1 MSSKE
6 MNAQIIENTL
16 NELSVDSI
24 GRIRGKQKAN
34 NKILSQHLTEID
46 NKLMD
51 IRVFVARI
59 STRYSSKEA
68 LKMIDGFNPQV
79 AARSSSAFALINHLD
94 SQRQDGMKKAL
105 NKIMEGKPSRDTF
118 EVVSKYLA
126 Q

>member
-1 MSSKE
+1 MGSKE
-6 MNAQIIENTL
+6 INAQIIEEVL
-16 NELSVDSI
+16 NELKVDSL

-68 LKMIDGFNPQV
+68 LKMIDEFIYKMQNP
-79 AARSSSAFALINHLD
+79 
-94 SQRQDGMKKAL
+94 
-105 NKIMEGKPSRDTF
+105 
-118 EVVSKYLA
+118 
-126 Q
+126 